1 MKQSY
6 PNNGFEAQIQI
17 REYITLDEALK
28 TTGLSE
34 KTLKDHMRGSVPA
47 IGKNSW
53 DRNEFFDYWKKLF
66 DEKRTE
72 KRAKNARVEEILDNL
87 I

>member
-1 MKQSY
+1 MKRSY
-6 PNNGFEAQIQI
+6 LNSGFETQTQGN
-17 REYITLDEALK
+17 EYIMLDEALK

-47 IGKNSW
+47 IGKNAW
-53 DRNEFFDYWKKLF
+53 DRQEFFDYWKKLF
-66 DEKRTE
+66 DEKRAE